1 MKKKQ
6 EITIHNLANELN
18 ISAST
23 VSRALSDNSRIS
35 KKTRLIVQQKAIEM
49 GYRPNVLAANLRSK
63 KSNTIGVVVPRID
76 RYFFASA
83 ISGIEDY
90 AWTKGFNVIISQT
103 NDLLAKEVN
112 CVQSLFSNRVDGMI
126 VSISMQTN
134 DDKHFRLFSDR
145 NIPLL
150 FFDRFCPTI
159 ECDRIV
165 VDDYISGYNITNQLV
180 SRGCKRIAHI
190 AGPELLNIYKDR
202 KDGFLRALID
212 SELPL
217 YDGYLEDT
225 RLTREEGL
233 QAFQRLMSLS
243 QPPDGVFCGND
254 TTALSAL
261 EYCKQN
267 NINVP
272 QDVALTGFSDEPF
285 SAVVSPSLSTVKQPG
300 YQMGYQAA
308 QKIIHRIENTNLT
321 IPFEKIVLPT
331 QLIIRDSSR

>member
-1 MKKKQ
+1 MKKRQ

-35 KKTRLIVQQKAIEM
+35 KKTRLIVQQKALEL

-90 AWTKGFNVIISQT
+90 AWTKGFNVIISQS

-112 CVQSLFSNRVDGMI
+112 CVHTLFSNRVDGMI
-126 VSISMQTN
+126 ASISMQTN
-134 DDKHFRLFSDR
+134 DDKHFRLFSER

-159 ECDRIV
+159 DCDRIV
-165 VDDYISGYNITNQLV
+165 VDDYESGYNITSHLIN
-180 SRGCKRIAHI
+180 RGCKRIAHI

-202 KDGFLRALID
+202 KEGYLKALSD
-212 SELPL
+212 FGLPL
-217 YDGYLEDT
+217 YDGYLQET
-225 RLTREEGL
+225 RLTKEDGP
-233 QAFQRLMSLS
+233 QAFHRLMSLPV
-243 QPPDGVFCGND
+243 PPDGVFCGND
-254 TTALSAL
+254 TTALCAL
-261 EYCKQN
+261 EYCKLN
-267 NINVP
+267 NLKVP

-285 SAVVSPSLSTVKQPG
+285 SSVVTPSLSTVKQPG

-308 QKIIHRIENTNLT
+308 QKIIHRIENSNLT

>member
-1 MKKKQ
+1 MKKRQ
-6 EITIHNLANELN
+6 DITIHNLANELN

-35 KKTRLIVQQKAIEM
+35 KKTRQLVQQKAIEM
-49 GYRPNVLAANLRSK
+49 GYRPNVLAANLRSN

-112 CVQSLFSNRVDGMI
+112 CVQSLFSNRVDGLI

-134 DDKHFRLFSDR
+134 DDKHFRLFSER
-145 NIPLL
+145 NIPIL

-165 VDDYISGYNITNQLV
+165 VDDYISGYNITIQLAN
-180 SRGCKRIAHI
+180 RGCKRIAHI

-202 KDGFLRALID
+202 KEGYLKALTD
-212 SELPL
+212 SGLPL
-217 YDGYLEDT
+217 YKGYLEDT

-233 QAFQRLMSLS
+233 QAFQRLMSLPE
-243 QPPDGVFCGND
+243 PPDGVFCGND

-261 EYCKQN
+261 EYCKQHN
-267 NINVP
+267 LKVP

-285 SAVVSPSLSTVKQPG
+285 STAVTPSLSTVKQPG

-308 QKIIHRIENTNLT
+308 QKIIYRIENTNLT

>member
-6 EITIHNLANELN
+6 EITIHNLANELS

-23 VSRALSDNSRIS
+23 VSRALSNNSRIS
-35 KKTRLIVQQKAIEM
+35 KKTRQLVQQKAIEM
-49 GYRPNVLAANLRSK
+49 GYRANVLAANLRSK

-90 AWTKGFNVIISQT
+90 AWTKGFNVIISQS
-103 NDLLAKEVN
+103 NDLIAKEVN

-134 DDKHFRLFSDR
+134 DDKHFRLFSER

-165 VDDYISGYNITNQLV
+165 VDDYISGYNITSQLI

-190 AGPELLNIYKDR
+190 AGPELLNIYRDR
-202 KDGFLRALID
+202 KEGYLKALAD
-212 SELPL
+212 SGLPL

-233 QAFQRLMSLS
+233 RAFQRLMLLPL
-243 QPPDGVFCGND
+243 PPDGVF
-254 TTALSAL
+254 
-261 EYCKQN
+261 
-267 NINVP
+267 
-272 QDVALTGFSDEPF
+272 
-285 SAVVSPSLSTVKQPG
+285 
-300 YQMGYQAA
+300 
-308 QKIIHRIENTNLT
+308 
-321 IPFEKIVLPT
+321 
-331 QLIIRDSSR
+331 

>member
-1 MKKKQ
+1 MKKRQ

-35 KKTRLIVQQKAIEM
+35 KKTRQLVQQKAIEM

-63 KSNTIGVVVPRID
+63 KSNTLGVVVPRID

-112 CVQSLFSNRVDGMI
+112 CVQSLFSNRVDGII

-134 DDKHFRLFSDR
+134 DDKHFRLFSER

-159 ECDRIV
+159 ECDQIV
-165 VDDYISGYNITNQLV
+165 VDDYISGYNITSQLI

-202 KDGFLRALID
+202 KEGYLKALAD
-212 SELPL
+212 SGLPL
-217 YDGYLEDT
+217 YKGYLEDT
-225 RLTREEGL
+225 RLTKEDGL
-233 QAFQRLMSLS
+233 QAFQRLMSLPE
-243 QPPDGVFCGND
+243 PPDGVFCGND

-267 NINVP
+267 NLKVP

-285 SAVVSPSLSTVKQPG
+285 SAIVTPSLSTVKQPG